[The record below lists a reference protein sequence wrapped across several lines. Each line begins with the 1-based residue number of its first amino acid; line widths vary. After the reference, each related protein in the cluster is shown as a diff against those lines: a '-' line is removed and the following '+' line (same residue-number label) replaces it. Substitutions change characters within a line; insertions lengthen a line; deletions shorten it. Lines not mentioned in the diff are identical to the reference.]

1 MLWLMRLSTSSSRS
15 KRSAVRPR
23 RWPPCSCCSGYQ
35 ALSSEAPVGAGEGEA
50 AWQALLQHN
59 PVLASTRAARDAR
72 LLALDPTLQVGGLGS
87 RVPDGLAMLAAGFYP
102 ASQPQTAEA
111 QRQP

>member
-1 MLWLMRLSTSSSRS
+1 VAVLWLMRLSTSSSRS

-35 ALSSEAPVGAGEGEA
+35 ALSSE
-50 AWQALLQHN
+50 
-59 PVLASTRAARDAR
+59 AR

>member
-1 MLWLMRLSTSSSRS
+1 VAVPWLMRLSMSSSRS

-35 ALSSEAPVGAGEGEA
+35 ARSSEA
-50 AWQALLQHN
+50 
-59 PVLASTRAARDAR
+59 
-72 LLALDPTLQVGGLGS
+72 LLALDPTLQVGGLGP